1 LFASRLQLHADEWS
15 TVKKKSRPA
24 KEKAGPSAEELGTCL
39 PIVFPILLGHPSL
52 EAFAAVLIV
61 YRRLS
66 CVLSGGCVLICCF
79 ACDAAAAAAK
89 GEAVIEL
96 GDHWLAVIGKGGEQI
111 RSIQVRR
118 ATKNGRGLW
127 QRL

>member
-15 TVKKKSRPA
+15 TVKKKSRPV
-24 KEKAGPSAEELGTCL
+24 KEKAGPSAEELGTYL
-39 PIVFPILLGHPSL
+39 PLVLPMLLGIP
-52 EAFAAVLIV
+52 VW
-61 YRRLS
+61 RRLPPLYAYYRLVS
-66 CVLSGGCVLICCF
+66 CVLSGGCVLIFCF

-118 ATKNGRGLW
+118 ATKYGRGLW